1 MSDTRDRRSFLSAL
15 ASIGGAAALAGRS
28 SEAAAQAQAP
38 ARPDGPWDFTWI
50 DSFKG
55 KHKQLFDCGSSDIT
69 SDTRPIR
76 FVTNYLDTNRDALH
90 LEPPDVNTVV
100 GIARS
105 AFPINASDAL
115 WQKYKLGELW
125 KINDPATREPAVRN
139 IFMDG
144 ADGVKALQARGT
156 VFWQCNI
163 ALTVVVQQLARA
175 SGQQAADVR
184 TEVLAGLNAGVKVV
198 PSHVLA
204 LGLVQEKGFTY
215 SYVKP

>member
-1 MSDTRDRRSFLSAL
+1 MSETQDRRSFLTAIASVGGFVL
-15 ASIGGAAALAGRS
+15 AARPDT
-28 SEAAAQAQAP
+28 AAAQAQAP
-38 ARPDGPWDFTWI
+38 ARADGPWDLTWI
-50 DSFKG
+50 DQFKG
-55 KHKQLFDCGSSDIT
+55 KHKQVFDCGSCDIT
-69 SDTRPIR
+69 ADTRPLR
-76 FVTNYLDTNRDALH
+76 FVANYLDTNRDALH

-100 GIARS
+100 GIARP

-125 KINDPATREPAVRN
+125 KINDPMTRQPAVRN

-144 ADGVKALQARGT
+144 PDGVKALQSRGA
-156 VFWQCNI
+156 VFWMCNV
-163 ALTVVVQQLARA
+163 ALTAVVQQLARA
-175 SGQQAADVR
+175 SGQQAQDLRA
-184 TEVLAGLNAGVKVV
+184 EVLAGLNPGVKVV